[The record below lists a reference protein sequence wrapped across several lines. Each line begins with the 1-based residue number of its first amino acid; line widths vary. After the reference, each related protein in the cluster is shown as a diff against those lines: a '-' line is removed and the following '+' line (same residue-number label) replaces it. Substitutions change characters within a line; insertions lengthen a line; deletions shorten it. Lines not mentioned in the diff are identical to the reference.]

1 MSTKLIIA
9 KVETIE
15 FHAIIAE
22 MIPIINKLKLVR
34 SLVLQKFNI
43 GKASN
48 NIATSP
54 KNT

>member
-9 KVETIE
+9 KVEIIG
-15 FHAIIAE
+15 FHAIIAK
-22 MIPIINKLKLVR
+22 MIPIINKIKLVR
-34 SLVLQKFNI
+34 KVILQKFNF